1 MIASSAGRVALPA
14 TYAGARRAHVP
25 FLYWT
30 GIWAQIRTP
39 AHLAAIPMVRAI
51 ERGADAVVTYGTH
64 VSAYVTSH
72 GAHNVHIAPQAV
84 DNDFW
89 SAPADALS
97 AREACRAD
105 GFLAL
110 YAGRPEPAGKGLAVL
125 LEAWRA
131 SDLAASGGRLALA
144 GVPPGAWAAQPGV
157 IALGSLDPPQLRNLY
172 AAADVLVVPSIPTA
186 DFREPWGLVV
196 NEAMNQRTS
205 IIATDAV
212 GAAAGGLVRDG
223 VTGLVVPAGDVA
235 ALSGPCANC
244 TRTRR
249 WPRAWAMP
257 VLTRSAGGP
266 MRPGRRAFRERWQPS
281 RRAGAPASVPRVPTA
296 LLRRA
301 LVATAMLLFLLV
313 PAAAHANYKDLL
325 KDACR
330 DQKVNGTYSQKDYRD
345 ALDNL
350 PADADQYTDCRA
362 VLTAAQLAAAG
373 AQGSSGGGGGGGGG
387 SSQPNSVPAAG
398 GAIRSRPR
406 RRPRRPPS
414 RRPPS
419 RPRRP
424 AHGPVDVGGVR
435 IEPSALG
442 AGRPVAASISDL
454 PAPLLVA
461 LGLLAL
467 AVLAAVALVVIP
479 RVRARRD
486 T

>member
-1 MIASSAGRVALPA
+1 M
-14 TYAGARRAHVP
+14 
-25 FLYWT
+25 
-30 GIWAQIRTP
+30 
-39 AHLAAIPMVRAI
+39 
-51 ERGADAVVTYGTH
+51 
-64 VSAYVTSH
+64 
-72 GAHNVHIAPQAV
+72 
-84 DNDFW
+84 
-89 SAPADALS
+89 
-97 AREACRAD
+97 
-105 GFLAL
+105 
-110 YAGRPEPAGKGLAVL
+110 
-125 LEAWRA
+125 
-131 SDLAASGGRLALA
+131 
-144 GVPPGAWAAQPGV
+144 PPGACTAQPGV

-196 NEAMNQRTS
+196 NEAMNQRTP

-212 GAAAGGLVRDG
+212 GAAAGGLVRDR
-223 VTGLVVPAGDVA
+223 VTGLVVPAGDVPALATALCELHADSGAGLAPGRCRRSRGRA
-235 ALSGPCANC
+235 A
-244 TRTRR
+244 R
-249 WPRAWAMP
+249 
-257 VLTRSAGGP
+257 P

-281 RRAGAPASVPRVPTA
+281 RQAGAPASVPRVPTA

-362 VLTAAQLAAAG
+362 VLRAAQLAAAG

-387 SSQPNSVPAAG
+387 SSQPSSVPAAG
-398 GAIRSRPR
+398 GDPLATAT
-406 RRPRRPPS
+406 
-414 RRPPS
+414 
-419 RPRRP
+419 P
-424 AHGPVDVGGVR
+424 AEKAAVATATKQAAQTSHGPVEVGGVR

-454 PAPLLVA
+454 PAPLLAA

-467 AVLAAVALVVIP
+467 AVLAAIALVVIP